1 MERVIKMNNEE
12 KYLIEKNEKGNL
24 YGVTNCKICN
34 DIITFEENVTSKAL
48 ATNREFLSINGNSE
62 QCVTLKMFTKCPNCG
77 YTFEHHHVIRY
88 NK

>member
-1 MERVIKMNNEE
+1 MNNEE

-62 QCVTLKMFTKCPNCG
+62 QCVTLKMFTKCPNCD
-77 YTFEHHHVIRY
+77 YTFEHHQVIRY